1 MKKQFYLKPEIYVI
15 NAEPEML
22 LAGSGELQGLS
33 AEGNNDFGSSDLT
46 ETDEWEK

>member
-22 LAGSGELQGLS
+22 LAGSGDELQTLS
-33 AEGNNDFGSSDLT
+33 AEGNNDFGSNDLT
-46 ETDEWEK
+46 ETNEWE